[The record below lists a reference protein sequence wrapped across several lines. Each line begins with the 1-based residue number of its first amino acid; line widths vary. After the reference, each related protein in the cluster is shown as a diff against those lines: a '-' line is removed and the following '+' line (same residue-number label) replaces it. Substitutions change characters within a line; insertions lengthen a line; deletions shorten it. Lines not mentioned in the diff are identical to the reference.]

1 MGRTRDAWKL
11 GGLSEDRCCDSW
23 LVALEGS
30 VGRFRD
36 GTSDK
41 EVTDGNCARWEKGW
55 NKGRTEGHGWMVH
68 ATVRVSAPNL
78 APSYR

>member
-23 LVALEGS
+23 LVALLEGS

-41 EVTDGNCARWEKGW
+41 K
-55 NKGRTEGHGWMVH
+55 
-68 ATVRVSAPNL
+68 
-78 APSYR
+78 